1 MRYIK
6 ILLLSAAIASIS
18 PLCSAAEQSDS
29 IPEWHLSSTEEFSL
43 YRSDATD
50 WVSCLD
56 NQVGS
61 FAYDANSLNYGKDG
75 EKDNTQLVEVT
86 VRTIFAKSP
95 ALKRLQE
102 KYKPQLNTKEKVT
115 YWLMKMQFDINR
127 KCYTVLET
135 EYYTNKNK
143 KIDSVTGTGEMKPVP
158 AESFAS
164 AMFNICKEWST
175 KK

>member
-6 ILLLSAAIASIS
+6 ILLLSAAIASTS
-18 PLCSAAEQSDS
+18 TLCSAAEQAASL
-29 IPEWHLSSTEEFSL
+29 PEWHLSSTEEFSL
-43 YRSDATD
+43 YRADASD

-56 NQVGS
+56 NQVGT

-75 EKDNTQLVEVT
+75 EKDNPQLVEVT
-86 VRTIFAKSP
+86 VRTVFAETP

-102 KYKPQLNTKEKVT
+102 RYKTKLDAKEKVT
-115 YWLMKMQFDINR
+115 YWLMQMRFDIKKNS
-127 KCYTVLET
+127 YTITET

-143 KIDSVTGTGEMKPVP
+143 KIDSVSGTGEMRPVP
-158 AESFAS
+158 EESLASIMFAV
-164 AMFNICKEWST
+164 CKEWSA